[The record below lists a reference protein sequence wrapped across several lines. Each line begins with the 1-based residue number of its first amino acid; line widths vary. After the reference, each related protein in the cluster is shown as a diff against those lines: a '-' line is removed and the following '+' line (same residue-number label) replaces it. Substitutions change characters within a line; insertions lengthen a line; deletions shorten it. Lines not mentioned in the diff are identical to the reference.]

1 VHRGAVAE
9 IDCSALLHNL
19 RTLEAMVN
27 HKPVIAVVKA
37 DAYGHGAVEVARALV
52 TNGIDV
58 LAVAYT
64 EEARRLREAGIQVR
78 ILVLFDQTDVPAYF
92 DLNLIPVLHDKKTAS
107 AFSKEAQKRKKSI
120 PVHVKID
127 TGMGRLG
134 LRPESAV
141 ADVMEIAKLEG
152 MALEGLL
159 SHFSEA
165 DLEDRTYAVHQ
176 LGLFR
181 ELCGE
186 IVRSTGIRLMR
197 HMANSAA
204 ICSFPEA
211 SLDAVRPGIALY
223 GYAPFKRTF
232 GFRPVMKVKT
242 TVLAVRTV
250 PAGTPVSYGRTFVT
264 QRDSRIAVVSLGYAD
279 GFSRLFSNNAE
290 MLVHGCRVPVAG
302 RVCMDLTML
311 DVTDAGQVQ
320 EGDEVVVLG
329 TQQGQTITADELSDR
344 INTIPYE
351 VLTSLGS
358 RARKEYIH

>member
-1 VHRGAVAE
+1 VHRGAIAE

-19 RTLEAMVN
+19 RTIQTMID
-27 HKPVIAVVKA
+27 HKPVIAIVKA
-37 DAYGHGAVEVARALV
+37 DAYGHGAVEVARTLI
-52 TNGIDV
+52 TNGVDV
-58 LAVAYT
+58 LAVAFI
-64 EEARRLREAGIQVR
+64 EEARRLREAGINIR
-78 ILVLFDQTDVPAYF
+78 ILVLFDQTDIPLYF
-92 DLNLIPVLHDKKTAS
+92 DLGLIPVLHDKKTAEV
-107 AFSKEAQKRKKSI
+107 FSKEARKRSASI

-141 ADVMEIAKLEG
+141 ADVTEIAKLEG
-152 MALEGLL
+152 IALEGLL

-165 DLEDRTYAVHQ
+165 DLADRTYAVQQ
-176 LGLFR
+176 LGIFR

-186 IVRSTGIRLMR
+186 IVRSTGIRLMC

-211 SLDAVRPGIALY
+211 TLDAVRPGIALY
-223 GYAPFKRTF
+223 GYSPFNRTF
-232 GFRPVMKVKT
+232 GFQPVMKVKT
-242 TVLAVRTV
+242 TVLAVRNV
-250 PAGTPVSYGRTFVT
+250 PAGMPISYGRTFVT

-279 GFSRLFSNNAE
+279 GFNRLFSNNAE
-290 MLVHGCRVPVAG
+290 MLVNGCRVPVAG
-302 RVCMDLTML
+302 RVCMDMTML
-311 DVTDAGQVQ
+311 DVTDAGHVQ

-329 TQQGQTITADELSDR
+329 TQQGQTITADELSVR

-358 RARKEYIH
+358 RARKEYSR